1 MSKEFNELVETI
13 ENANS
18 ITSYCVKQIQDLIL
32 SDESLQSISKKIKSK
47 LSGAELLNFNI
58 WLKNDKYYDFTL
70 EVSTTSSNEIQIVY
84 FRINQTLEITDYN
97 YKYEF
102 QDMKKISL
110 EIKEILKKY
119 YE

>member
-1 MSKEFNELVETI
+1 MIKVFNELIETI

-32 SDESLQSISKKIKSK
+32 SDVSLQQISKKIKPK

-58 WLKNDKYYDFTL
+58 WLRNDKYYDFTL
-70 EVSTTSSNEIQIVY
+70 EVSSKSDNEIHIVY
-84 FRINQTLEITDYN
+84 FRINQDLEITDYN

-102 QDMKKISL
+102 EDMNKYSNELLDVMKK
-110 EIKEILKKY
+110 Y
-119 YE
+119 F